1 MRVLGVVPARGGS
14 TRIPRKN
21 LERLAGYSLVNWALH
36 TARGSAV
43 SSWVLSTDDISIA
56 AEAAN
61 DVPLFEEALF
71 EECWLRVHP
80 RPAGD
85 DGPMAELLNRVLVWT
100 GDTYDAVCCVQPTSP
115 LRTAFDIDSCVALL
129 RNSPSCSAV
138 SIDESTGL
146 RNGAVFVTRVS
157 MLRDGLVYDEHSL
170 KYPMPH
176 DRSVDIN
183 TPEDLELARR
193 LWKEQHG

>member
-1 MRVLGVVPARGGS
+1 MKVLGVIPARGGS

-21 LERLAGYSLVNWALH
+21 LEYLGQFPLVHHACNQLAKTDWDWIV
-36 TARGSAV
+36 
-43 SSWVLSTDDISIA
+43 STDDAGVAMHVMSWFGS
-56 AEAAN
+56 
-61 DVPLFEEALF
+61 V
-71 EECWLRVHP
+71 RVGC
-80 RPAGD
+80 RNRVG
-85 DGPMAELLNRVLVWT
+85 DGPMAPVLVE
-100 GDTYDAVCCVQPTSP
+100 AVEFLPVFDLSSESPWADVVVCVQPTSP
-115 LRTAFDIDSCVALL
+115 FRLTEDIEACVDCLEGTPGA
-129 RNSPSCSAV
+129 RSVV

-193 LWKEQHG
+193 LWKERHG